1 MPEMPADRPRVV
13 LADDHRLVAEGLQR
27 LLEDACELVACV
39 SSGTALLEAVRQY
52 EPDLVVTDLSMPDRN
67 GLSVMRELRAAGVQV
82 PFIFLTMHA
91 EPTLAEQALRAGA
104 SAYVLKSSAGEELL
118 RAIHVVR
125 GGRTYITPTLGARV
139 IAAPGRGQK
148 QELTDKQMQVLQ
160 LVSAGLRSKQI
171 AAELG
176 VSVRTV
182 ESHKYAIMQALD
194 VHSTLELVRK
204 ADEYGLTPGLRA
216 TRPVP

>member
-1 MPEMPADRPRVV
+1 MPEIPADRPRVV

-27 LLEDACELVACV
+27 LLEDECELVACV
-39 SSGTALLEAVRQY
+39 SSGNALLEAVRQY

-82 PFIFLTMHA
+82 PFLFLTMHA
-91 EPTLAEQALRAGA
+91 DPALAEQALRAGA

-125 GGRTYITPTLGARV
+125 GGRTYITPTLGAHV
-139 IAAPGRGQK
+139 IAAPGRGHK

-182 ESHKYAIMQALD
+182 ESHKYAIMQALN

-204 ADEYGLTPGLRA
+204 ADEYGLTPGIRA
-216 TRPVP
+216 IPPVP